1 MRYLFPYHSLCK
13 FSLSFQSLLGT
24 SPPQYRLRAT
34 SAPPTTRLW
43 VQESSAQPV
52 RPQRLRAASAPSA
65 TEPRQQPMTTKPV
78 SQLIPDVPFVLPQVG
93 SDYPFPGRTL
103 RRHSTPP
110 TLTPHSSLPVH
121 HAYLFSIHDQIVMTK
136 SVSHESV
143 TAAI

>member
-78 SQLIPDVPFVLPQVG
+78 SQLIPDVPFVLPEVG

-103 RRHSTPP
+103 EASLYSSNIETTLISACTSCLFVFHS
-110 TLTPHSSLPVH
+110 
-121 HAYLFSIHDQIVMTK
+121 
-136 SVSHESV
+136 
-143 TAAI
+143 